1 MYLFVLVIQILLAI
15 CITILVLLQRSEG
28 GMGGL
33 AGQSANSFL
42 TARQAGDALSRLT
55 KWFFIFFCLATMALK
70 IMTKNANKPQQDSL
84 LSGIASAPKELPQE
98 MPQELPAEVPVEEPQ
113 GE

>member
-1 MYLFVLVIQILLAI
+1 MYIFLLVIQMLLAI
-15 CITILVLLQRSEG
+15 GLTFLVFFQRSEG

-33 AGQSANSFL
+33 SGQSANSFL

-55 KWFFIFFCLATMALK
+55 KWFFILFCAITLALM
-70 IMTKNANKPQQDSL
+70 IMTQNANNPNQVSL
-84 LSGIASAPKELPQE
+84 L
-98 MPQELPAEVPVEEPQ
+98 AEVPETSQ

>member
-15 CITILVLLQRSEG
+15 GITVLVLLQRSEG

-33 AGQSANSFL
+33 SGQSANSFL
-42 TARQAGDALSRLT
+42 TARQAGNALSRLT
-55 KWFFIFFCLATMALK
+55 KYFFVAFCVATIALMIMAR
-70 IMTKNANKPQQDSL
+70 NANNPEQVSL
-84 LSGIASAPKELPQE
+84 LNTTE
-98 MPQELPAEVPVEEPQ
+98 Q

>member
-15 CITILVLLQRSEG
+15 GITILVLLQRSEG

-33 AGQSANSFL
+33 SGQSANSFL
-42 TARQAGDALSRLT
+42 TARQAGNALSKLT
-55 KWFFIFFCLATMALK
+55 KYFFVAFCVSTLALMIMA
-70 IMTKNANKPQQDSL
+70 KNANNPHQVSL
-84 LSGIASAPKELPQE
+84 LTETE
-98 MPQELPAEVPVEEPQ
+98 Q

>member
-15 CITILVLLQRSEG
+15 GITVLVLLQRSEG

-33 AGQSANSFL
+33 TGQSANSFL
-42 TARQAGDALSRLT
+42 TARQAGNALSRLT
-55 KWFFIFFCLATMALK
+55 KWFFVLFCIATISLMIMAR
-70 IMTKNANKPQQDSL
+70 NANNPQQVSL
-84 LSGIASAPKELPQE
+84 LNTTE
-98 MPQELPAEVPVEEPQ
+98 Q

>member
-15 CITILVLLQRSEG
+15 GITVLVLLQRSEG
-28 GMGGL
+28 GMGGM

-42 TARQAGDALSRLT
+42 TARQAGNALSRLT
-55 KWFFIFFCLATMALK
+55 KWFFVLFCIATISLMIMAR
-70 IMTKNANKPQQDSL
+70 NANNPQQISL
-84 LSGIASAPKELPQE
+84 LNTTE
-98 MPQELPAEVPVEEPQ
+98 Q

>member
-1 MYLFVLVIQILLAI
+1 MYLFVLVIQILLAVGL
-15 CITILVLLQRSEG
+15 TILVLLQRSEG

-33 AGQSANSFL
+33 SGQSANSFL

-55 KWFFIFFCLATMALK
+55 KYFFVAFCVATLALMIMA
-70 IMTKNANKPQQDSL
+70 KNANQPVQTSL
-84 LSGIASAPKELPQE
+84 LPTTE
-98 MPQELPAEVPVEEPQ
+98 Q

>member
-15 CITILVLLQRSEG
+15 GITVLVLLQRSEG

-33 AGQSANSFL
+33 SGQSANSFL
-42 TARQAGDALSRLT
+42 TARQAGNALSRLT
-55 KWFFIFFCLATMALK
+55 KYFFVAFCVATIALMIMAR
-70 IMTKNANKPQQDSL
+70 NANNPQQVSL
-84 LSGIASAPKELPQE
+84 LNTTE
-98 MPQELPAEVPVEEPQ
+98 Q

>member
-15 CITILVLLQRSEG
+15 GITVLVLLQRSEG

-33 AGQSANSFL
+33 GGGQSANSFL
-42 TARQAGDALSRLT
+42 TARQAGNALSRLT
-55 KWFFIFFCLATMALK
+55 KWFFVLFCIATISLMIMARK
-70 IMTKNANKPQQDSL
+70 ANNPQQVSL
-84 LSGIASAPKELPQE
+84 LNTTE
-98 MPQELPAEVPVEEPQ
+98 Q

>member
-1 MYLFVLVIQILLAI
+1 MYLFVLVIQILLALGL
-15 CITILVLLQRSEG
+15 TILVLLQRSEG

-33 AGQSANSFL
+33 SGQSANSFL

-55 KWFFIFFCLATMALK
+55 KYFFVAFCVVTLALMVMAK
-70 IMTKNANKPQQDSL
+70 KDNQPAQTSL
-84 LSGIASAPKELPQE
+84 LPTTE
-98 MPQELPAEVPVEEPQ
+98 Q

>member
-15 CITILVLLQRSEG
+15 GITVLVLLQRSEG

-33 AGQSANSFL
+33 SGQSANSFL
-42 TARQAGDALSRLT
+42 TARQAGNALSRLT
-55 KWFFIFFCLATMALK
+55 KYFFVAFCLTSIWLVIMA
-70 IMTKNANKPQQDSL
+70 KNANNPQQVSL
-84 LSGIASAPKELPQE
+84 L
-98 MPQELPAEVPVEEPQ
+98 PVSEQ

>member
-1 MYLFVLVIQILLAI
+1 MYLFVLMIQILLALGL
-15 CITILVLLQRSEG
+15 TILVLLQRSEG

-33 AGQSANSFL
+33 SGQSANSFL

-55 KWFFIFFCLATMALK
+55 KYFFVAFCVVTLALMVMAK
-70 IMTKNANKPQQDSL
+70 KDNQPAQASL
-84 LSGIASAPKELPQE
+84 LPTTE
-98 MPQELPAEVPVEEPQ
+98 Q

>member
-15 CITILVLLQRSEG
+15 GITALVLLQRSEG

-33 AGQSANSFL
+33 TGQSANSFL
-42 TARQAGDALSRLT
+42 TARQAGNALSRLT
-55 KWFFIFFCLATMALK
+55 KWFFVLFCIATIALMIMAR
-70 IMTKNANKPQQDSL
+70 NANNPQQVSL
-84 LSGIASAPKELPQE
+84 LNTTE
-98 MPQELPAEVPVEEPQ
+98 Q

>member
-1 MYLFVLVIQILLAI
+1 MYLFVLVIQILLALGL
-15 CITILVLLQRSEG
+15 TILVLLQRSEG

-33 AGQSANSFL
+33 SGQSANSFL

-55 KWFFIFFCLATMALK
+55 KYFFVAFCVVTLALMVMAK
-70 IMTKNANKPQQDSL
+70 KDNQPAQASL
-84 LSGIASAPKELPQE
+84 LPTTE
-98 MPQELPAEVPVEEPQ
+98 Q

>member
-1 MYLFVLVIQILLAI
+1 MYLFVLVIQILLALGL
-15 CITILVLLQRSEG
+15 TILVLLQRSEG

-33 AGQSANSFL
+33 SGQSANSFL

-55 KWFFIFFCLATMALK
+55 KYFFVAFCVVTLALMIMAK
-70 IMTKNANKPQQDSL
+70 KDNQPVQTSL
-84 LSGIASAPKELPQE
+84 LPTTE
-98 MPQELPAEVPVEEPQ
+98 Q

>member
-15 CITILVLLQRSEG
+15 GITILVLLQRSEG

-33 AGQSANSFL
+33 SGQGANSFL
-42 TARQAGDALSRLT
+42 TARQAGNALSKLT
-55 KWFFIFFCLATMALK
+55 KYFFVAFCVATLALMIMA
-70 IMTKNANKPQQDSL
+70 KNANNPHQVSL
-84 LSGIASAPKELPQE
+84 LTETE
-98 MPQELPAEVPVEEPQ
+98 Q

>member
-1 MYLFVLVIQILLAI
+1 MYLFVLVIQILLALGL
-15 CITILVLLQRSEG
+15 TILVLLQRSEG

-33 AGQSANSFL
+33 SGQSANSFL

-55 KWFFIFFCLATMALK
+55 KYFFVAFCVVTLALMIMAK
-70 IMTKNANKPQQDSL
+70 KDNKPVQTSL
-84 LSGIASAPKELPQE
+84 LPTTE
-98 MPQELPAEVPVEEPQ
+98 Q

>member
-1 MYLFVLVIQILLAI
+1 MYLFVLVIQILLAAGL
-15 CITILVLLQRSEG
+15 TFLVLLQRSEG

-33 AGQSANSFL
+33 SGQSANSFL

-55 KWFFIFFCLATMALK
+55 KLFFVLFCAATIVLMIMA
-70 IMTKNANKPQQDSL
+70 KNDNTPQQVSL
-84 LSGIASAPKELPQE
+84 LPPTT
-98 MPQELPAEVPVEEPQ
+98 Q